1 MDMNTFRGLET
12 AALLVLFI
20 GLVIWAYSGKRKKD
34 FDEAANMPLNEEDDG
49 IDHSM
54 NPKTKSNKQGESHE

>member
-12 AALLVLFI
+12 VALLVLFI
-20 GLVIWAYSGKRKKD
+20 GLVIWAYSSKRKKD
-34 FDEAANMPLNEEDDG
+34 FDEAANMPLNEDDDG

-54 NPKTKSNKQGESHE
+54 NAAKKQKNQGE

>member
-20 GLVIWAYSGKRKKD
+20 GLVIWAYSSKRKKD
-34 FDEAANMPLNEEDDG
+34 FDEAANLPLTEDDDG

-54 NPKTKSNKQGESHE
+54 NPSNKHKNQGE